1 MCLQIYHLE
10 RADGCG
16 RSYENVIQTYV
27 RIAAL
32 CVIPILVRSA
42 MSYLLVGY
50 ANLGNVKNE
59 TYKFARLCYTPE
71 HRLPPL
77 PPLHVGLQ
85 DGLEIL
91 AVDNI

>member
-50 ANLGNVKNE
+50 ANLDNVKNN
-59 TYKFARLCYTPE
+59 TSRTPTVSIA
-71 HRLPPL
+71 PL
-77 PPLHVGLQ
+77 NVGPQ
-85 DGLEIL
+85 GGLEIL